1 MSLLVRFLDRDF
13 DESLTLAGISVS
25 VENLSWAAQGGPEG
39 ATLTVRGDERALW
52 LMDSTLR
59 YGVEVINDRGEAIW
73 WGYVHGVEFA
83 KGALAKGISL
93 GQMSNSVAVAYAT
106 DDGETG
112 RTAYADD
119 AESVTTYGTK
129 QLLVSADN
137 LTATAAE
144 GRRANELN
152 RRRLPIVSP
161 PRVGGGGFSGSAAL
175 TVTLECRGWFGT
187 LDWRYYSRDEGR
199 LVYLPSSENEQKLG
213 WGLVSAYIG
222 FEAGTR
228 YVSQQFAD
236 MINLRKGDVFR
247 VSGSASNDG
256 IYTVEQGTER
266 ERAVYAASTISF
278 DAATREVRDSAN
290 RLGAFDAHDVV
301 QIAGSSSNDGYRRVE
316 SASGDGSKVVVLGT
330 LVDEAAG
337 ASVTISRG
345 HYIVVEESLVDELP
359 GASVTL
365 TGLGSMVAQSLQ
377 VLSAEGW
384 TLARAAVKVQ
394 KVGSPAD
401 NLQVAIH
408 GDSAGVPGTLLD
420 SATIGASL
428 IPGQADWVWVD
439 LANTQSL
446 TPGTSYWLVVSRT
459 GANNAFNY
467 YEVFVDPDLGYAP
480 EVLRL
485 YNGAAWVV
493 RLVDAHLPFR
503 LAGLEATNRQMEK
516 LLTRAGAFV
525 PRSEVAASGV
535 QTNQWRYGD
544 STALVELVD
553 LLNLG
558 TSNDVRMLARMTR
571 ERTLIVEE
579 EPTRPSQV
587 IYFLRADGLLVD
599 RYNQPLVEVYPPVGQ
614 WVEEKGMIPDS
625 VQVSE
630 LLRAG
635 PFVLE
640 RAEYDVERQAWGT
653 EARDAL
659 SVWEMSKIREG

>member
-13 DESLTLAGISVS
+13 NESLALAGISVS
-25 VENLSWAAQGGPEG
+25 VESMAWAAQGGPEA
-39 ATLTVRGDERALW
+39 ATLTVRGDEPALW
-52 LMDSTLR
+52 HLDSTLR
-59 YGVEVINDRGEAIW
+59 YGVEVINHLGEAIW
-73 WGYVHGVEFA
+73 WGYVHGAEFA
-83 KGALAKGISL
+83 KGALAKSVSL
-93 GQMSNSVAVAYAT
+93 EQMSNSVAVAYTT

-112 RTAYADD
+112 RTAFLDD
-119 AESVTTYGTK
+119 AESVTAYGTK
-129 QLLVSADN
+129 QFLVSADN
-137 LTATAAE
+137 LTATAAA
-144 GRRANELN
+144 GRRATELN

-161 PRVGGGGFSGSAAL
+161 PRVRGGREAGL
-175 TVTLECRGWFGT
+175 TVTPDCRGWLAT

-199 LVYLPSSENEQKLG
+199 LVYVPSSEHEQKLG

-228 YVSQQFAD
+228 QVSQQYANL
-236 MINLRKGDVFR
+236 INLRKGDVFS
-247 VSGSASNDG
+247 VSGSGTNNG
-256 IYTVEQGTER
+256 VYTVEQGTER
-266 ERAVYAASTISF
+266 ERAVYAASTFSF

-301 QIAGSSSNDGYRRVE
+301 QVAGSSSNDGFYRVE
-316 SASGDGSKVVVLGT
+316 SASGDGSKVIVLGT

-337 ASVTISRG
+337 ASVTLSRG
-345 HYIVVEESLVDELP
+345 HNIVVEESLVDELP
-359 GASVTL
+359 GASITL

-377 VLSAEGW
+377 VVSAEAW

-394 KVGSPAD
+394 TVGSPAD
-401 NLQVAIH
+401 NLRIALYS
-408 GDSAGVPGTLLD
+408 DSAGSPNTLLD
-420 SATIGASL
+420 SATVAPSQ
-428 IPGQADWVWVD
+428 IPTQADWVWVD

-459 GANNAFNY
+459 GANSQNDY
-467 YEVFVDPDLGYAP
+467 YEVMVDPDLGYAP
-480 EVLRL
+480 EVLKL
-485 YNGAAWVV
+485 YNGAAWVA
-493 RLVDAHLPFR
+493 RPVDAHLPFR
-503 LAGLEATNRQMEK
+503 LAGLEATNTQMEK
-516 LLTRAGAFV
+516 LLTTAGAFV
-525 PRSEVAASGV
+525 LRSEVAASGV

-544 STALVELVD
+544 NTALVELED

-558 TSNDVRMLARMTR
+558 TSNERRMLARMTR

-579 EPTRPSQV
+579 EPTRPDPV

-599 RYNQPLVEVYPPVGQ
+599 RYDQPLVDVYPPVGQ

-640 RAEYDVERQAWGT
+640 RAEYDVERQTWRT

-659 SVWEMSKIREG
+659 SVWEMSNIREG